1 MKLPN
6 AAYAIVDKDK
16 IENYCL
22 SLEHPRGKHKARVFI
37 RSLGL
42 TSEHTEYLI
51 SQIKSMIIKADCRKR
66 ELDEYEQRYTA
77 DIEIQHDSKKAVVR
91 TIWIIKQN
99 ESTPRLTTCYVK

>member
-6 AAYAIVDKDK
+6 AEYAIVDKDK

-22 SLEHPRGKHKARVFI
+22 NLEHPRGKHKARVFI

-42 TSEHTEYLI
+42 TSKHAGHLI
-51 SQIKSMIIKADCRKR
+51 DQIKAMIIKADCEKS
-66 ELDEYEQRYTA
+66 ELDEYGQRYTA
-77 DIEIQHDSKKAVVR
+77 DIEIQHNSKKAIVR
-91 TIWIIKQN
+91 TIWIVKQN